1 VAEEIDYLKAYLAVE
16 QQRFGDRLSV
26 EWSIT
31 PDTLRCSLPPLMLQ
45 PLVENALRH
54 GLGAR
59 LEGGRLSIG
68 VIRNNGHLELTV
80 TDDGAGMPPRVTEG
94 TGLGN
99 LRRRLTT
106 LYGDQ
111 ARLTLETARPGTIV
125 RLELPMRE

>member
-16 QQRFGDRLSV
+16 QQRYGDRLAVDWSV
-26 EWSIT
+26 T
-31 PDTLRCSLPPLMLQ
+31 PEALRCPLPPLVLQ

-59 LEGGRLSIG
+59 LEGGRLSISA
-68 VIRNNGHLELTV
+68 VRQNGRLELAV
-80 TDDGAGMPPRVTEG
+80 SDDGAGLPNRVVEG

-106 LYGDQ
+106 LYGD
-111 ARLTLETARPGTIV
+111 AASLSLEPEPAGTTVRLTLPV
-125 RLELPMRE
+125 RE